1 MCKFKDETPEDINYY
16 KCLQLDIF
24 SDAIKDRQPYSD
36 VAECFTDV
44 EITEQEYNE
53 VLANPAAVADFMRA
67 KGYTDEAN

>member
-16 KCLQLDIF
+16 KYLQLDIF

-44 EITEQEYNE
+44 GITEQEYNGG
-53 VLANPAAVADFMRA
+53 ACQPCCRC
-67 KGYTDEAN
+67 